1 MGIWYKQIGES
12 ICKGPAMTKE
22 ALSHSNVQNPK
33 TLSPAPLQKVLEIQ
47 GLIGAKKDKNFCAN
61 FAM

>member
-33 TLSPAPLQKVLEIQ
+33 PCTF
-47 GLIGAKKDKNFCAN
+47 AKSFGNSRTNWCQEGQEFLC
-61 FAM
+61 